1 MTIRDTMLVSIQKF
15 SELQGLFEQIKQ
27 FSEKVQNLASPDC
40 SSALEQATN
49 DLNKCLKQLEN
60 AQNDASEFAIPP
72 ALHIRMTE
80 ILKLNK
86 KSNTDIV
93 ANAATIHILAHECIV
108 FLASYI
114 SASERHIPLEKVHLD
129 ALIKKELDKGE
140 HKTAQ
145 REVAKKQVNAIMARA
160 IWARYPLLKYLPPFF
175 IGIGVGILI
184 SFSNRGRSSFETAIA
199 TIMNNIEI
207 YGKVLLA
214 MLYRILPFS
223 HMSELAAC
231 KDVFTI
237 STFIALFFTIRALWR
252 RPQQSSFAR
261 FFRVLL
267 TVFAFPWCAF
277 VGTKLLITWNFSK
290 GWLVAAILILD
301 ITLSFLF
308 GSMGKKLADKNV
320 S

>member
-1 MTIRDTMLVSIQKF
+1 MTIPDTMLVSIQKF
-15 SELQGLFEQIKQ
+15 SEWQGLFEQIKQ
-27 FSEKVQNLASPDC
+27 FSEKVQKLASPDC
-40 SSALEQATN
+40 SSSLEQATN
-49 DLNKCLKQLEN
+49 ELNERLKQLEQ

-72 ALHIRMTE
+72 ALHIRMTK

-86 KSNTDIV
+86 NLKTDIV

-114 SASERHIPLEKVHLD
+114 SASKRHIPLEKVHLD
-129 ALIKKELDKGE
+129 ALIQKELDKGE

-184 SFSNRGRSSFETAIA
+184 SFSNREISSFETAIA
-199 TIMNNIEI
+199 TIMHNIKI
-207 YGKVLLA
+207 YGKALLV

-223 HMSELAAC
+223 YMSKLAAC

-237 STFIALFFTIRALWR
+237 STLITQIFTVRTLWL
-252 RPQQSSFAR
+252 RPNQSNFAR
-261 FFRVLL
+261 FFRALL

-277 VGTKLLITWNFSK
+277 VGTKLLIKWNFTK
-290 GWLVAAILILD
+290 GWLIAAILILNVC
-301 ITLSFLF
+301 LGLFF
-308 GSMGKKLADKNV
+308 GSMGKKAVN